1 MKQYLIGFDIGT
13 LSSKSVLT
21 DLDGNIISKF
31 QSEHA
36 IEVKHAGWQE
46 ESMEMWWNEFKA
58 AIQQFLSIEEV
69 TAESITAIGVTG
81 LIPAMCPVTENGSV
95 VRNAMLHTDV
105 RAEEELLEINEK
117 LPVQITHGHMLPKI
131 LWVKK
136 HELENYQKISKVM
149 VPHGFI
155 AYKLTGKETIDY
167 DAASMIGG
175 VFDEESLSWKSEVI
189 ESFGLNPEILPEL
202 NPANGVIGSVSAAC
216 AAETGLSEKTKV
228 ITGVGDTFA
237 SMLGGGAYNAK
248 HFMIYLGTSGTSMYA
263 EGSPKEYVA
272 CPHYGDGKAHFAGR
286 IFSFG
291 ESILHLRNNL
301 RYDNWDDLNCHL
313 DEIEPGTEG
322 LWYFPHYKLQTDASF
337 FGPDAEFMMGYRG
350 CHTQF
355 HWYHAMLEGIAYN
368 ARYNIV
374 NFSMPI
380 EQINIFGGGAN
391 SKEIC
396 QMFADIIG
404 RDLHYNPKSSTALGV
419 AFLAGYGSGAIKVYK
434 ELTDTWFGDSTVI
447 KPNQERMEKYEKLY
461 EKYEELR
468 AQIMK
473 LDSTTKEV

>member
-1 MKQYLIGFDIGT
+1 M
-13 LSSKSVLT
+13 
-21 DLDGNIISKF
+21 
-31 QSEHA
+31 
-36 IEVKHAGWQE
+36 
-46 ESMEMWWNEFKA
+46 
-58 AIQQFLSIEEV
+58 
-69 TAESITAIGVTG
+69 
-81 LIPAMCPVTENGSV
+81 
-95 VRNAMLHTDV
+95 
-105 RAEEELLEINEK
+105 
-117 LPVQITHGHMLPKI
+117 
-131 LWVKK
+131 WVKK

-175 VFDEESLSWKSEVI
+175 VFDEESLSWKPEVI

-447 KPNQERMEKYEKLY
+447 KPNHERMKKYERLY

>member
-1 MKQYLIGFDIGT
+1 
-13 LSSKSVLT
+13 
-21 DLDGNIISKF
+21 
-31 QSEHA
+31 
-36 IEVKHAGWQE
+36 
-46 ESMEMWWNEFKA
+46 
-58 AIQQFLSIEEV
+58 
-69 TAESITAIGVTG
+69 
-81 LIPAMCPVTENGSV
+81 MCPVTENGSV

-175 VFDEESLSWKSEVI
+175 VFDEESLSWKPEVI

-337 FGPDAEFMMGYRG
+337 FGP
-350 CHTQF
+350 
-355 HWYHAMLEGIAYN
+355 
-368 ARYNIV
+368 
-374 NFSMPI
+374 
-380 EQINIFGGGAN
+380 N
-391 SKEIC
+391 S
-396 QMFADIIG
+396 
-404 RDLHYNPKSSTALGV
+404 
-419 AFLAGYGSGAIKVYK
+419 
-434 ELTDTWFGDSTVI
+434 
-447 KPNQERMEKYEKLY
+447 
-461 EKYEELR
+461 
-468 AQIMK
+468 
-473 LDSTTKEV
+473 